1 MSCQPVQSN
10 HFVRHIA
17 GVCLAISLVAT
28 QCSVALAQSKKRP
41 SLEDYPKVV
50 AVVNGATIS
59 RDQLAKACIKR
70 FGPVVLD
77 NLLNKWLIIQACEA
91 KGIVVT
97 QDDVNSEIAR
107 TAAKFGISTK
117 LFLENLEEER
127 DVTPE
132 HYAAEIVWPMLA
144 LRSLASDK
152 IAVTEQEVEATIQ
165 SEYGEKAQVRMIASS
180 TAEKAQQLLTEA
192 TKAPERFARM
202 ATEHSVDAVSASVGG
217 LLPPIRRYS
226 GDDILERFAFQLGP
240 NEISPVFQIGE
251 LHIFLQG
258 IRRHPPRMPD
268 PQLLPKVKERIR
280 DQLRDQRLGKAAN
293 EIFAQLQADSEVV
306 TVYGNPELEKQ
317 YPGVA
322 ALINKQGVS
331 IDMLGYECIKRHG
344 RQILRGEIDRLLITQ
359 QLKANNKVII
369 RPDIDAEVA
378 VYADRAGYIKS
389 DGSPD
394 TDSWLKSIVEED
406 GVSVQLYI
414 EDAVWPSVALKKL
427 VEDEVE
433 VTQEDIQKGFES
445 NYGPRAEVLACV
457 LSNQR
462 TAQDVFQQARANLS
476 EENFGELAAQY
487 SVEPVSRSNYGKVPA
502 MRRHGGRPTLEQVA
516 FALEPGELSA
526 VIAWGDQYAIL
537 YKQGLTTPIVEDIEV
552 VRPELEREIL
562 NKKLQLAMRKKLTAI
577 QESSSIDN
585 LLEGTIQ
592 TGASKEAAQR

>member
-1 MSCQPVQSN
+1 MSRPPIASN
-10 HFVRHIA
+10 YFVRRSPGVSAAILFIA
-17 GVCLAISLVAT
+17 I
-28 QCSVALAQSKKRP
+28 QCSVVMAQGKKRP

-59 RDQLAKACIKR
+59 RDQLAQACIKR

-97 QDDVNSEIAR
+97 QDDVNNEISR

-144 LRSLASDK
+144 LRALASDK
-152 IAVTEQEVEATIQ
+152 IAVTDQEVEATIQ

-180 TAEKAQQLLTEA
+180 SAEKAQQLLAEA
-192 TKAPERFARM
+192 TEAPERFARL

-226 GDDILERFAFQLGP
+226 GDDVLERFAFQLGP
-240 NEISPVFQIGE
+240 NEISPVFQVGE

-306 TVYGNPELEKQ
+306 TVYGNAELEKQ

-331 IDMLGYECIKRHG
+331 IDMLAYECIKRHG

-359 QLKANNKVII
+359 QLKAKNKVII
-369 RPDIDAEVA
+369 QPDIDAEIA
-378 VYADRAGYIKS
+378 IYADRAGYIHP

-427 VEDEVE
+427 VEDEVQ

-537 YKQGLTTPIVEDIEV
+537 YKQGLTTPIVNDIEV

-562 NKKLQLAMRKKLTAI
+562 NKKLQLAMRKKLASI

-592 TGASKEAAQR
+592 TAASK